1 MVDKLFEEALGYAK
15 KNVPGYIKIDKTFED
30 ALKYHLN
37 KTKPDEVTEQ
47 FVKNWIKASYK

>member
-1 MVDKLFEEALGYAK
+1 MNTKLFEEALEYAK

-30 ALKYHLN
+30 ALKYYLD

>member
-47 FVKNWIKASYK
+47 FVKNWIKTSYK